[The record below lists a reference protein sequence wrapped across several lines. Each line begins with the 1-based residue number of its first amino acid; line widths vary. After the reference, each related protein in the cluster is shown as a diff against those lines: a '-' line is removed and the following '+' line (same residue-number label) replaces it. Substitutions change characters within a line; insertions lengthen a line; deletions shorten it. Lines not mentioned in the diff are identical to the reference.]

1 MKYFSADYII
11 PVTSEP
17 IANGVIQL
25 NDEGRLVRIGK
36 QEDFPTVDIQIVKGI
51 ILPGF
56 VNAHCHLELSHM
68 QGICD
73 TGTGL
78 VSFIT
83 KVVKLRDFE
92 QELILEGI
100 RQRDR
105 EMYEAGIQAVGD
117 ICNKTDTV
125 SCKDESPIHYYSFI
139 ELFDLLQPG
148 MTRDTISNYS
158 RVFESQSDKG
168 LNQKSFVPPA
178 PYSVTPELFAFI
190 NEANN
195 AGSVTSIHNQE
206 TPDEHEL
213 FINGTGGFKTFYEG
227 LGMNLDAFK
236 ATGKPSIDYALE
248 HMVPQGNTLFVH
260 NTMSEK
266 EDIQNVLRWN
276 TNSYWVSC
284 PNANLYIENRLPDY
298 RQFMDC
304 NAKMCLGTDSIM
316 SNWQLSIWE
325 EIKTIKKYQS
335 YVPLEALI
343 AWATINGAEALKY
356 DNVLGS
362 LEVGKSPGLVHI
374 ELDWKGE
381 ETQLEGSV
389 PRRLA

>member
-1 MKYFSADYII
+1 MKFFSADYII
-11 PVTSEP
+11 PVTSEA

-25 NDEGRLVRIGK
+25 DHEGKVIKLGK
-36 QEDFPTVDIQIVKGI
+36 REDFPTVDIQKMKGI

-73 TGTGL
+73 SGTGL

-92 QELILEGI
+92 QEVILEGI

-105 EMYEAGIQAVGD
+105 EMYAAGIQAVGD
-117 ICNKTDTV
+117 ICNKTDTAA
-125 SCKDESPIHYYSFI
+125 CKDESPIHYYSFI

-148 MTRDTISNYS
+148 MTQDTIDNYS
-158 RVFESQSDKG
+158 RVFRSQSDRG
-168 LNQKSFVPPA
+168 LNEKSFAPHA
-178 PYSVTPELFAFI
+178 PYSVTPELFEFI
-190 NEANN
+190 NKTNN
-195 AGSVTSIHNQE
+195 ADSVTSIHNQE
-206 TPDEHEL
+206 TADEHEL
-213 FINGTGGFKTFYEG
+213 FVKGTGGFKSFYES
-227 LGMNLDAFK
+227 LGMKLDTFT
-236 ATGKPSIDYALE
+236 ATGKASIEYALE
-248 HMVPQGNTLFVH
+248 HMAPQGNTLFVH
-260 NTMSEK
+260 NTLSAK
-266 EDIQNVLRWN
+266 DDIQNAINWN
-276 TNSYWVSC
+276 SNSYWVSC

-298 RQFMDC
+298 SLFMDC
-304 NAKMCLGTDSIM
+304 NAKLCLGTDSIM

-335 YVPLEALI
+335 YVPLESLI
-343 AWATINGAEALKY
+343 KWSTINGAEALRY

-362 LEVGKSPGLVHI
+362 LEEGKSPGLVHI

-381 ETQLEGSV
+381 KTHLEGSA